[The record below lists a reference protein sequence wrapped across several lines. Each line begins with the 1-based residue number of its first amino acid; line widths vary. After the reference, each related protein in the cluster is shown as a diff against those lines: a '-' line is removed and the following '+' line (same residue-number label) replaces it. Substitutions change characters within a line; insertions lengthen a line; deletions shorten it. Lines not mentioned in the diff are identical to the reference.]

1 MEFMSNL
8 GGGAQADRPSLF
20 ELIAQDKMR
29 EMLEPALRYVLAV
42 YAQRHPRYLIRIVN
56 RYEEFYAV
64 LMFFVERHYLREY
77 GASFAE
83 NFYGLKR
90 VRAPRVVKH
99 AKVNIDDESVASSA
113 AAAAAASM
121 SALPGS
127 NKLRKRDIRKSLL
140 FLIGL
145 PYVKCKMDEYY
156 EKVSGGEAA
165 RLFGDEF
172 TQEEEDLT
180 GQPLGVRTKA
190 MALKLFKKG
199 YPFVNALYQLSILAH
214 YIGYLYNKTPYY
226 SPWLRLIGIEVK
238 RMSAADY
245 RDIQQKAR
253 NTPKRTSNSLIESVQ
268 NNILSLLSG
277 SLDFLKVLLPMS
289 IFFFKFLEW
298 WYQSDYYRKASTAG
312 DSAEVPPPARVK
324 PHPEGLPLPREA
336 NICPICLK
344 TITNPTALSSGYV
357 YCYPCAH
364 KQVEDHGRCPVT
376 LMHCRTDDLRKLYND
391 AGM

>member
-29 EMLEPALRYVLAV
+29 EMLEPALRYVIAV
-42 YAQRHPRYLIRIVN
+42 YAQRYPRYLIRIVN

-90 VRAPRVVKH
+90 VRAPRVVKQS
-99 AKVNIDDESVASSA
+99 KVNIDDESVASSA

-127 NKLRKRDIRKSLL
+127 NKLRERDIRKSLL

-245 RDIQQKAR
+245 REIQQKAR
-253 NTPKRTSNSLIESVQ
+253 STPARTSNSLIESVQ
-268 NNILSLLSG
+268 NNILGLLSG

-324 PHPEGLPLPREA
+324 PHPEGLPLPREG

-344 TITNPTALSSGYV
+344 AITNPTALSSGYV
-357 YCYPCAH
+357 YCYPCAY

>member
-8 GGGAQADRPSLF
+8 GGGLQADRPSLF

-29 EMLEPALRYVLAV
+29 EMLEPALRYVIAV
-42 YAQRHPRYLIRIVN
+42 YAQRYPRYLIRIVN
-56 RYEEFYAV
+56 RYEEFYAI

-90 VRAPRVVKH
+90 VRVLRAVKLSKQ
-99 AKVNIDDESVASSA
+99 ANIDDESVA
-113 AAAAAASM
+113 AAAASAAM
-121 SALPGS
+121 PSSSMGS
-127 NKLRKRDIRKSLL
+127 KKLNNRDIRKSLL

-156 EKVSGGEAA
+156 EKISGGEAA

-180 GQPLGVRTKA
+180 GQPFMVQSKA
-190 MALKLFKKG
+190 MAVKALKKG
-199 YPFVNALYQLSILAH
+199 YPFVNAVYQLSILAH

-238 RMSAADY
+238 RMTAADY
-245 RDIQQKAR
+245 RDIQQRAKS
-253 NTPKRTSNSLIESVQ
+253 TPRRPANSLAESIQ
-268 NNILSLLSG
+268 NNVLGLLSG

-312 DSAEVPPPARVK
+312 DTAEVPPPARIK
-324 PHPEGLPLPREA
+324 PHPDGLAMPRA
-336 NICPICLK
+336 GNICPVCLQA
-344 TITNPTALSSGYV
+344 ITNPTALSSGYV
-357 YCYPCAH
+357 YCYPCAY

-376 LMHCRTDDLRKLYND
+376 LMPCKIDDLRKLYND

>member
-29 EMLEPALRYVLAV
+29 EMLEPALRYVIAV
-42 YAQRHPRYLIRIVN
+42 YAQRYPRYLIRIVN

-127 NKLRKRDIRKSLL
+127 NKLRERDIRKSLL

-180 GQPLGVRTKA
+180 GQSLAVRTKA

-245 RDIQQKAR
+245 REIQQKTR
-253 NTPKRTSNSLIESVQ
+253 NTPTRTSNSLIESVQ
-268 NNILSLLSG
+268 NNILNLLSG

-324 PHPEGLPLPREA
+324 PHLEGLPLPREA
-336 NICPICLK
+336 NMCPICLK

-357 YCYPCAH
+357 YCYPCAY

>member
-8 GGGAQADRPSLF
+8 GGGLQADRPSLF

-29 EMLEPALRYVLAV
+29 EMLEPALRYVIAV
-42 YAQRHPRYLIRIVN
+42 YAQRYPRYLIRIVN
-56 RYEEFYAV
+56 RYDEFYAL

-90 VRAPRVVKH
+90 VRAPRIVKQP
-99 AKVNIDDESVASSA
+99 KVNIDDESVAT
-113 AAAAAASM
+113 AAASAAISSM
-121 SALPGS
+121 PGS
-127 NKLRKRDIRKSLL
+127 NKLRGRDFRRSLV

-145 PYVKCKMDEYY
+145 PYVKCKLDEYY

-180 GQPLGVRTKA
+180 GQPLSVRSKA
-190 MALKLFKKG
+190 FALKAFKKG
-199 YPFVNALYQLSILAH
+199 YPYVNALYQLSILAH
-214 YIGYLYNKTPYY
+214 YIGYLYNKTSFY

-238 RMSAADY
+238 RMTASDY
-245 RDIQQKAR
+245 REILQKAKR
-253 NTPKRTSNSLIESVQ
+253 APRTSNSLRESIQ
-268 NNILSLLSG
+268 NNVLGLLSG

-312 DSAEVPPPARVK
+312 DSAEVPPPARIK
-324 PHPEGLPLPREA
+324 PHPDGLPLPRAA
-336 NICPICLK
+336 NVCPICTK
-344 TITNPTALSSGYV
+344 TLTNPTALSSGYV
-357 YCYPCAH
+357 FCYPCAY

-376 LMHCRTDDLRKLYND
+376 LMYCRTDDLRKLYND

>member
-8 GGGAQADRPSLF
+8 GGGSQADRPSLF

-29 EMLEPALRYVLAV
+29 EMLEPALRYVIAV
-42 YAQRHPRYLIRIVN
+42 YAQRYPRYLVRIVN

-90 VRAPRVVKH
+90 VRAPRVVKQV
-99 AKVNIDDESVASSA
+99 KVNIDDESVASEA
-113 AAAAAASM
+113 AAAAVSPM
-121 SALPGS
+121 PGL
-127 NKLRKRDIRKSLL
+127 NKLRKRDIRRSLL

-145 PYVKCKMDEYY
+145 PYIKCKLDEYY
-156 EKVSGGEAA
+156 EKFSGGEAA

-180 GQPLGVRTKA
+180 GQPFLVQSKA
-190 MALKLFKKG
+190 MAIKAFKKG
-199 YPFVNALYQLSILAH
+199 YPYVNALYQLSILVH
-214 YIGYLYNKTPYY
+214 YIGYLYNKTPFY

-245 RDIQQKAR
+245 REIQQKAKR
-253 NTPKRTSNSLIESVQ
+253 VPKRTSNSLIESIQ
-268 NNILSLLSG
+268 NNVLGLLSG

-298 WYQSDYYRKASTAG
+298 WYQSDYYRKSSTAG
-312 DSAEVPPPARVK
+312 DSAEVPPPERVK
-324 PHPEGLPLPREA
+324 PHPDGIPLPRAA
-336 NICPICLK
+336 NICPVCLK

-357 YCYPCAH
+357 YCYPCAY

-376 LMHCRTDDLRKLYND
+376 LMYCRTDDLRKLYND

>member
-8 GGGAQADRPSLF
+8 GGGLQADRPSLF
-20 ELIAQDKMR
+20 EVIAQDKMR
-29 EMLEPALRYVLAV
+29 EMLEPAVRYVIAV
-42 YAQRHPRYLIRIVN
+42 YAQRYPRYLIRIVN

-90 VRAPRVVKH
+90 VRAPRVVKQH
-99 AKVNIDDESVASSA
+99 KANIDDESLAEA
-113 AAAAAASM
+113 AAAAAVKA
-121 SALPGS
+121 APGS
-127 NKLRKRDIRKSLL
+127 NKMRESDIRRSLF

-145 PYVKCKMDEYY
+145 PYVKCKLDEYY
-156 EKVSGGEAA
+156 EKISGGEAA

-172 TQEEEDLT
+172 QEEEEDLS
-180 GQPLGVRTKA
+180 GRSFSVRSKA
-190 MALKLFKKG
+190 TAIKIFKKG
-199 YPFVNALYQLSILAH
+199 YPYVNALYQLSILGH

-226 SPWLRLIGIEVK
+226 SPWLRIIGIEVK
-238 RMSAADY
+238 RMTATDY
-245 RDIQQKAR
+245 REILQKSKNRPA
-253 NTPKRTSNSLIESVQ
+253 RTSNSLIESVQ
-268 NNILSLLSG
+268 NRVLGILSG

-298 WYQSDYYRKASTAG
+298 WYQSDYYRKSSTAG
-312 DSAEVPPPARVK
+312 DTAEVPPPEKIR
-324 PHPEGLPLPREA
+324 PHPEGIPFPREP
-336 NICPICLK
+336 NKCPICLK
-344 TITNPTALSSGYV
+344 TLTNPTALSSGYV
-357 YCYPCAH
+357 YCYPCAY

-376 LMHCRTDDLRKLYND
+376 LIQCKTDELRKLYND

>member
-8 GGGAQADRPSLF
+8 GGGAQQDRPSLF

-29 EMLEPALRYVLAV
+29 EMLEPALRYVIAV
-42 YAQRHPRYLIRIVN
+42 YAQRYPRYLIRIVN

-90 VRAPRVVKH
+90 VRTPRVVKPV
-99 AKVNIDDESVASSA
+99 KTNIDDESVASSA

-121 SALPGS
+121 SAPSGS
-127 NKLRKRDIRKSLL
+127 NKLCERDIRRSLL

-145 PYVKCKMDEYY
+145 PYIKCKLDEYY

-180 GQPLGVRTKA
+180 GQPFSVRAKA
-190 MALKLFKKG
+190 FALKMFKKG
-199 YPFVNALYQLSILAH
+199 YPYVNALYQLSILAH

-245 RDIQQKAR
+245 RDIQQKAKNR
-253 NTPKRTSNSLIESVQ
+253 PKRTSNSLIQSVQ
-268 NNILSLLSG
+268 NNILGLLSG

-312 DSAEVPPPARVK
+312 DSAEVPPPARIK

-336 NICPICLK
+336 NTCPICLK

-357 YCYPCAH
+357 YCYPCAY

>member
-8 GGGAQADRPSLF
+8 GGGLQVDRPSLF

-29 EMLEPALRYVLAV
+29 EMLEPALRYVIAV
-42 YAQRHPRYLIRIVN
+42 YAQRYPRYLIRIVN
-56 RYEEFYAV
+56 RYEEFYAI

-90 VRAPRVVKH
+90 VRAPRVVKQH
-99 AKVNIDDESVASSA
+99 KVNIDEDSVA
-113 AAAAAASM
+113 AAAAAVKTA
-121 SALPGS
+121 PGS
-127 NKLRKRDIRKSLL
+127 NKLRETDIRKSLL

-145 PYVKCKMDEYY
+145 PYIKCKLDEYY
-156 EKVSGGEAA
+156 EKISGGEAA

-172 TQEEEDLT
+172 AQEEEDLT
-180 GQPLGVRTKA
+180 GQPFTVRSKA
-190 MALKLFKKG
+190 KAIKIFKMG
-199 YPFVNALYQLSILAH
+199 YPYVNALYQLSILAH
-214 YIGYLYNKTPYY
+214 YIGYLYNKTAFY
-226 SPWLRLIGIEVK
+226 SPWLRIIGIEVK

-245 RDIQQKAR
+245 REILQKAKA
-253 NTPKRTSNSLIESVQ
+253 PKRTSNSLMESIQ
-268 NNILSLLSG
+268 NRVLGLLSG

-298 WYQSDYYRKASTAG
+298 WYQSDYYRKSSTAG
-312 DSAEVPPPARVK
+312 DTAEVPPPERVK
-324 PHPEGLPLPREA
+324 PHPEGLALPRAA
-336 NICPICLK
+336 NVCPICLK

-357 YCYPCAH
+357 YCYPCAY

-376 LMHCRTDDLRKLYND
+376 LIGCKTDDLRKLYND

>member
-8 GGGAQADRPSLF
+8 GGGLQADRPSLF
-20 ELIAQDKMR
+20 ELTAQDKMR
-29 EMLEPALRYVLAV
+29 EMLEPALRYVIAA

-56 RYEEFYAV
+56 RYDEFYAI

-90 VRAPRVVKH
+90 VRAPRVVKQS
-99 AKVNIDDESVASSA
+99 KVNIDDDSVTATA
-113 AAAAAASM
+113 AAATVNAV
-121 SALPGS
+121 PGS
-127 NKLRKRDIRKSLL
+127 NQLRERDIRKSLL

-145 PYVKCKMDEYY
+145 PYIKCKLDEYY

-172 TQEEEDLT
+172 TREEEDLT
-180 GQPLGVRTKA
+180 GQPFTVRSKA
-190 MALKLFKKG
+190 MAVKIFKAG
-199 YPFVNALYQLSILAH
+199 YPYVNALYQLSILAH
-214 YIGYLYNKTPYY
+214 YIGYLYNKTPFF
-226 SPWLRLIGIEVK
+226 SPWLRLIGIEIK

-245 RDIQQKAR
+245 REIQQKAK
-253 NTPKRTSNSLIESVQ
+253 NVPKRTSNSLRESIQ
-268 NNILSLLSG
+268 NKILGLLSG

-289 IFFFKFLEW
+289 IFFFKFWEW
-298 WYQSDYYRKASTAG
+298 WYQTDYYRKASTAG
-312 DSAEVPPPARVK
+312 DTAEVPPPTRVK
-324 PHPEGLPLPREA
+324 PHPEGLPMPRA
-336 NICPICLK
+336 PNICPICQK

-357 YCYPCAH
+357 YCYPCAY

-376 LMHCRTDDLRKLYND
+376 LMRCRTDDLRKLYND

>member
-1 MEFMSNL
+1 MEFMSNI
-8 GGGAQADRPSLF
+8 GGGLQADRPSLF

-29 EMLEPALRYVLAV
+29 ELLEPALRYVLAV
-42 YAQRHPRYLIRIVN
+42 YAQRYPRYLIRIVN
-56 RYEEFYAV
+56 RYEEFYAI

-90 VRAPRVVKH
+90 VRAPRTVKV
-99 AKVNIDDESVASSA
+99 AKVNIDDESVAASVNTA
-113 AAAAAASM
+113 AALNASV
-121 SALPGS
+121 PGS
-127 NKLRKRDIRKSLL
+127 NKLRNRDIYKSLL

-145 PYVKCKMDEYY
+145 PYVKCKLDEYY

-180 GQPLGVRTKA
+180 GQPLSKKAKA
-190 MALKLFKKG
+190 MTIKLFKKG
-199 YPFVNALYQLSILAH
+199 YPYLNAAYQIAILVH
-214 YIGYLYNKTPYY
+214 YIGYLYNKTPFY

-245 RDIQQKAR
+245 REIIQKSKSAPR
-253 NTPKRTSNSLIESVQ
+253 RTSNSLIESVQ
-268 NNILSLLSG
+268 NKVLGLLSG

-298 WYQSDYYRKASTAG
+298 WYQSDYYKKSSNTG
-312 DSAEVPPPARVK
+312 DSAEVPPPERVK
-324 PHPEGLPLPREA
+324 PHKDGLPLPREP
-336 NICPICLK
+336 NVCPICVKAL
-344 TITNPTALSSGYV
+344 TNPTALSSGYV
-357 YCYPCAH
+357 YCYPCAY
-364 KQVEDHGRCPVT
+364 KYVEDHGRCPVT
-376 LMHCRTDDLRKLYND
+376 LIHCRTEDLRKIYSD
-391 AGM
+391 AEL